1 MLAAETVDAII
12 DYLHDDKAALATCTL
27 VRRSW
32 APAARLHLFCDLI
45 VDSENFPS
53 LLSVLDTSP
62 DIGFVVRSFTVQGG
76 HDKQPLSP
84 YRRRKY
90 SALDAAFAAQAADL
104 AAHMPNVRSLKLQ
117 MAAVAWELSIQEDI
131 LSGLSRTLTSITQ
144 LALTRV
150 NFRTFGHATAFICAF
165 PTLRRLTMTDVSW
178 DTNAMVTPA
187 LARPLIVEISSMQIA
202 IHARSLVDWLRV
214 QDPLPAVHTASVQV
228 GFDEGNYVTRRL
240 LRSTL
245 GPSIQILHLNLRKST
260 LNQLMYYT
268 TFGLEGCTN
277 LSALHFHGVS
287 LWFLQRCP
295 AIITYIL
302 SKVMSPHLREVTFY
316 MHLSGV
322 PSWANKR
329 DELRGFDWKGVAE
342 VLTGP
347 QFGALQTIQVVLIFD
362 GEVYPDWEQLVR
374 ARWSDF
380 AKRGMLVLKQQHGF
394 EN

>member
-1 MLAAETVDAII
+1 MLAAETVDAVI

-32 APAARLHLFCDLI
+32 TPAARLHLFCDLI

-131 LSGLSRTLTSITQ
+131 LSGLSRTLTTITQ

-150 NFRTFGHATAFICAF
+150 NFRTFGHATAFICTF

-260 LNQLMYYT
+260 LNQPMY
-268 TFGLEGCTN
+268 C
-277 LSALHFHGVS
+277 
-287 LWFLQRCP
+287 
-295 AIITYIL
+295 
-302 SKVMSPHLREVTFY
+302 
-316 MHLSGV
+316 
-322 PSWANKR
+322 
-329 DELRGFDWKGVAE
+329 
-342 VLTGP
+342 
-347 QFGALQTIQVVLIFD
+347 
-362 GEVYPDWEQLVR
+362 
-374 ARWSDF
+374 
-380 AKRGMLVLKQQHGF
+380 KQP
-394 EN
+394 